1 MKMVKTLF
9 RGLALSAA
17 MATAGITLMPALA
30 TAADYPN
37 RPVKFIVPW
46 PPGDLEDVLTR
57 IIAEEMTK
65 ETGKPATVVN
75 KPGGGAV
82 IGASEVAHA
91 RPDGLT
97 IGSFVNDLL
106 TFKILNKSA
115 TWDETTFEP
124 IGIFLDYPFV
134 LATRGDAPYN
144 TLAELAEYSQTHDVS
159 LGHFGYQAGPT
170 AMTFKAAEALKIRF
184 ASDAPFDA
192 TDCSVLANGD
202 AAVINTTTQL
212 ILACLKSGDAKVL
225 VSFTSDRL
233 SLSPDTPTLKELT
246 GIGLTTWNGLFV
258 PKGTPAA
265 IKVRIA
271 EIAKKALHSDQVKQI
286 SEATGAVVY
295 WEDAYTAKRRIE
307 EEMKQSKELLKYMS
321 E

>member
-1 MKMVKTLF
+1 MKKITTMVS
-9 RGLALSAA
+9 GLVLACSVLAA
-17 MATAGITLMPALA
+17 PMV
-30 TAADYPN
+30 AASEYPS

-82 IGASEVAHA
+82 IGTSEVALA

-106 TFKILNKSA
+106 TVKILVGDVP
-115 TWDETTFEP
+115 WGHDTFEP
-124 IGIFLDYPFV
+124 VGIFLDYPFV
-134 LATRGDAPYN
+134 LATRGDAPYSSMK
-144 TLAELAEYSQTHDVS
+144 ELADYSQKNDVS

-170 AMTFKAAEALKIRF
+170 AMTFKAAEALGVNF
-184 ASDAPFDA
+184 SSDAPFDA

-202 AAVINTTTQL
+202 ADVINTTTQL

-225 VSFTSDRL
+225 TSFTSQRI
-233 SLSPDTPTLKELT
+233 SVAPDAPTLNEIA
-246 GIGLTTWNGLFV
+246 GIPLTTWNGLFV
-258 PKGTPAA
+258 PKGTPQE
-265 IKVRIA
+265 IKDKIA
-271 EIAKKALHSDQVKQI
+271 EIAKKALESERVKQI
-286 SEATGAVVY
+286 AETTGATVY
-295 WEDAYTAKRRIE
+295 WQPEAEARKRIADE
-307 EEMKQSKELLKYMS
+307 VEQSKDLLKYMS
-321 E
+321 K